1 MWRVLERMAKGQ
13 AEKGEIDMLLNV
25 SYQVE
30 GHTICALGDAAAWPV
45 QGLIRHFRH
54 VIEAA
59 HRRAGLEADRAVGS
73 GGGGVGTR
81 MAWLWDNA
89 VTLANVV
96 MAVAAIAAL
105 IYAHLQIAEN
115 KRAERRANANELWRE
130 TLRLAFDNPKL
141 SDPTL
146 KLAQFDY
153 EERTIDGSIELF
165 QKYELYV
172 DTILNASEEI
182 LEVSPT
188 KEWDAAVRIQLKP
201 HRDYLLSSYFQN
213 SGYLEQYGPRFRA
226 FLHEALNDPRHTPRR
241 RRQVSPRSTRRKGR

>member
-1 MWRVLERMAKGQ
+1 M
-13 AEKGEIDMLLNV
+13 
-25 SYQVE
+25 
-30 GHTICALGDAAAWPV
+30 T
-45 QGLIRHFRH
+45 
-54 VIEAA
+54 
-59 HRRAGLEADRAVGS
+59 
-73 GGGGVGTR
+73 
-81 MAWLWDNA
+81 WLWDNA
-89 VTLANVV
+89 VTLSTMV

-153 EERTIDGSIELF
+153 EDRTIDGSIEPF

-182 LEVSPT
+182 LLVSPS
-188 KEWDAAVRIQLKP
+188 KEWDIAVRIQLRP
-201 HRDYLLSSYFQN
+201 HRDYLLSSHFQN
-213 SGYLEQYGPRFRA
+213 SGYLDQYTSTFRA
-226 FLHEALNDPRHTPRR
+226 FLQDVLNEPRQT
-241 RRQVSPRSTRRKGR
+241 SPNVARIDSPDKKAKKRA

>member
-1 MWRVLERMAKGQ
+1 
-13 AEKGEIDMLLNV
+13 
-25 SYQVE
+25 
-30 GHTICALGDAAAWPV
+30 
-45 QGLIRHFRH
+45 
-54 VIEAA
+54 
-59 HRRAGLEADRAVGS
+59 
-73 GGGGVGTR
+73 

-96 MAVAAIAAL
+96 MAAGAVVAL

-146 KLAQFDY
+146 KLADFDY

-201 HRDYLLSSYFQN
+201 HRDYLQSAYFQS
-213 SGYLEQYGPRFRA
+213 SGYLEQYGKHFRA
-226 FLHEALNDPRHTPRR
+226 FLHDALNDPRHTPPPPPPSLA
-241 RRQVSPRSTRRKGR
+241 QIDAPRRKVGKRA

>member
-1 MWRVLERMAKGQ
+1 MV
-13 AEKGEIDMLLNV
+13 
-25 SYQVE
+25 
-30 GHTICALGDAAAWPV
+30 
-45 QGLIRHFRH
+45 
-54 VIEAA
+54 
-59 HRRAGLEADRAVGS
+59 
-73 GGGGVGTR
+73 
-81 MAWLWDNA
+81 WLWDNA
-89 VTLANVV
+89 VTIANVV
-96 MAVAAIAAL
+96 MAAAAIAAL

-115 KRAERRANANELWRE
+115 KRAERRANATELWRE
-130 TLRLAFDNPKL
+130 TLRLAFENPKL

-153 EERTIDGSIELF
+153 EDRTIDGSIELF

-201 HRDYLLSSYFQN
+201 HSDYLLSRYFQS

-226 FLHEALNDPRHTPRR
+226 FMQAALNDPRHTPPPPPNLARIEVPKKKVGAR
-241 RRQVSPRSTRRKGR
+241 A